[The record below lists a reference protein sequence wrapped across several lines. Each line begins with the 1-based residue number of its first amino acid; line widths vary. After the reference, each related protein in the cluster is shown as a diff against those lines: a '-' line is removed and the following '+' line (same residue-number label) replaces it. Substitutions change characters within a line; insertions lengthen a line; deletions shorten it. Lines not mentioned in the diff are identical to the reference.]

1 MNSPETNDSRK
12 RRLGLALS
20 GGGSRAIAF
29 HLGCLRALQDASIL
43 EKVEVISAVSGGAVL
58 AALYAY
64 SDNEFAE
71 FDAEV
76 VRLLKS
82 GLQAGILTQ
91 VLHPG
96 IFLGSIATWLV
107 AGTSALGA
115 TVIRESLIKAFGAN
129 PSFRKIQPPF
139 RRWISRTNGLERVL
153 AERFFRNLKMSDVRR
168 PNLDVVL
175 NAADLRTGTSFRFGN
190 RESGNW
196 RFGAI
201 HQNEVLVAQ
210 AVTSSAA
217 YPALLPAL
225 DVEFNF
231 EKGGVVTPNGRV
243 LLTDGG
249 VYDNLGV
256 TCFDPQRTDSISYN
270 VYHPEHIICCYAGH
284 GQLDGIEIPFFWPGR
299 MKRSF
304 DVVFRRVQESGMHR
318 LHEIL
323 ESEQIKSF
331 VMSYLGQHDSRLH
344 VMPSDLVSRADVAGY
359 PTDFAPMTEEN
370 IEKLS
375 KRGEQLMRLNLE
387 RYGSAILLV

>member
-1 MNSPETNDSRK
+1 MNSPETSNSRK
-12 RRLGLALS
+12 RKLGLALS

-29 HLGCLRALQDASIL
+29 HLGCLRALHDASIL

-58 AALYAY
+58 GALYAY
-64 SDNEFAE
+64 SNNPFAE
-71 FDAEV
+71 FDADV
-76 VRLLKS
+76 VRLLRS
-82 GLQAGILTQ
+82 GLQSGILAQ
-91 VLHPG
+91 VLHPE
-96 IFLGSIATWLV
+96 IFLGSVATWLV
-107 AGTSALGA
+107 SGTSALGA
-115 TVIRESLIKAFGAN
+115 MVVRESLTKMLGAN
-129 PSFRKIQPPF
+129 PNFRKIQPPF

-153 AERFFRNLKMSDVRR
+153 AERFFGKLKMSEVKR
-168 PNLDVVL
+168 PNLDVIL

-201 HQNEVLVAQ
+201 QQNEVLVAQ
-210 AVTSSAA
+210 AATASAA

-231 EKGGVVTPNGRV
+231 EKGGVVTPNVRV

-249 VYDNLGV
+249 VYDNLGI

-284 GQLDGIEIPFFWPGR
+284 GQLDGVEIPFFWPAR

-323 ESEQIKSF
+323 ESGQIKSF
-331 VMSYLGQHDSRLH
+331 VMSYLGQQDSRLH
-344 VMPSDLVSRADVAGY
+344 LMPLDMVSRTDVAGY
-359 PTDFAPMTEEN
+359 PTDFAPMTEDN

-387 RYGSAILLV
+387 RYGSAIMLV